1 MRPPVL
7 DASQRA
13 VVEHTDGAL
22 LVLAGPGTGKTTTLV
37 EAVAARVEAGADPE
51 RLLVLTFSRKAA
63 VELRDRMAARL
74 GGRRPPQ
81 ATTFHSYCYA
91 LVRAHQ
97 DADLF
102 AEPLRLL
109 SGPEQDLAVRE
120 LLAGQID
127 LAKLGLGHVRWPDE
141 LRACLTTRGFADE
154 VRAVIA
160 RSRELGLGP
169 EALGAFARRVGRP
182 DWGAAAGF
190 LAEYLD
196 VMDLQGVLDYT
207 ELVHRAVLLTESA
220 PPGTL
225 PGYDAVFV
233 DEYQDTD
240 PAQVRLLRGLTAGTA
255 ATVVAFG
262 DPDQSI
268 YAFRGADVNG
278 ILDFPATFGA
288 AVRVLDTSRRSGA
301 ALLAATRLLTQRM
314 PLPRLPAD
322 RVRAHR
328 ALAPVRDGGRVEVH
342 TYPTPSTETD
352 NIADLLRR
360 AHLEDGVPWHDM
372 AVLTRSAA
380 PLPALRRA
388 LTSAGVPVET
398 DAADTP
404 LRHEPAVAPLLLA
417 LRAAATAAGEGAS
430 GAAPGAGEDP
440 AGPLPA
446 AGEGPGA
453 ERAAHG
459 GAAPA
464 GGGVHGDAGQ
474 GPGAERAAHGGAAP
488 AGGGVH
494 GDAGGPAAGE
504 GPGAE
509 RAAHGGAAP
518 AGGGVH
524 GDAGVTSPAG
534 GGAGAGHGGVFD
546 APTSQDEGPRPG
558 LSQALADAAPGAG
571 QGPEAPALGGAAPAH
586 GGVEGDVGVASPAG
600 AGTVVAGDGGGE
612 GEAGVGAPADGEAG
626 LGQGLGTVPAGDGR
640 VPDASSAADAGRGPG
655 VPAGGKGVSQGLA
668 GAVPGVGQG
677 PEASALGGAAPAG
690 GEAGAG
696 DRPGTAAPEDR
707 GGEGDA
713 DVAAPADGEMRPGQR
728 PGTVPDGDGGVAD
741 APSAADAGRRPGV
754 PAGDAPQAGHGPE
767 APAAGVP
774 GTGTDPAAPGTG
786 TDPAVPAADPDPS
799 APRTAADS
807 TPWLDTETAV
817 ALLASP
823 LGGMDPADLRRL
835 GRALRDEERAGGN
848 RVPAPS
854 DVLLAR
860 AVAEPERLVAHDQ
873 TYARGARRLG
883 ELLRAARNK
892 LAAGGTAEEALWLLW
907 NGTPW
912 PGRLERASLRGG
924 PAGRNADRDLD
935 AVCAL
940 FETAARAE
948 DRVGGRGALNFLEE
962 LDAQDIAADTLTR
975 RHTRPDA
982 VRLMTAHR
990 SKGLEWGLVVV
1001 AGVQEGLWPDLRR
1014 RGSLLEADRIGRD
1027 GLAEPLTPGALL
1039 AEERRLFYVAA
1050 TRARDRL
1057 VVTAVKAPAEDGDQ
1071 PSRFL
1076 TELGVEPKEVTG
1088 RPRRPLAVA
1097 ALVAEL
1103 RATTVDPAAS
1113 PELRAAAAE
1122 RLATL
1127 AALTDEDGNPLVPAA
1142 HPDRWWGLAEPTR
1155 SEVPLRD
1162 RDRPVALSGSAL
1174 DQLAHTCALQWF
1186 LGREVKADAPATAA
1200 QGFGN
1205 VVHVLADEVASGRT
1219 PADLDV
1225 LMARLDSVWDALA
1238 FDAPWKSAQEK
1249 QNARIALERFLRW
1262 HVMDRGA
1269 GRTPAATE
1277 HEFDVTLGAGPY
1289 QVRIRGSMDRVEA
1302 DEQGRAYV
1310 VDFKTGKS
1318 APTRDEVAHH
1328 PQLAVYQLAVREGAV
1343 DEVFGGRTPE
1353 PGGAELVHLRQAAP
1367 KKEGGDALPKVQ
1379 AQEPPDGEWIGD
1391 LLATAA
1397 GRVLDERFT
1406 PTAGQHCTTCSFRAS
1421 CSARPE
1427 GRQVV
1432 E

>member
-1 MRPPVL
+1 MSSSSTTRHAPHQGQPYPGPGRQRTPGAYRLVRTAPAPLDPPQL
-7 DASQRA
+7 DAAQRE
-13 VVEHTDGAL
+13 VVDHTGGPL

-37 EAVAARVEAGADPE
+37 EAVAARMERGADPE

-91 LVRAHQ
+91 LIRAHQ
-97 DADLF
+97 DAELF

-127 LAKLGLGHVRWPDE
+127 LEKAGLGRVGWPDE

-154 VRAVIA
+154 VRAVLA

-169 EALGAFARRVGRP
+169 DALARFAERVGRP
-182 DWGAAAGF
+182 DWKAAAGF

-196 VMDLQGVLDYT
+196 VLDLQGVLDYT
-207 ELVHRAVLLTESA
+207 ELVHRAVLLAGSV
-220 PPGTL
+220 TL
-225 PGYDAVFV
+225 PAYDAVYV

-240 PAQVRLLRGLTAGTA
+240 PAQVRLLHALAGGGRR
-255 ATVVAFG
+255 TVVAFG

-278 ILDFPATFGA
+278 ILDFPATFGGGG
-288 AVRVLDTSRRSGA
+288 VQVLRTSRRAGA
-301 ALLAATRLLTQRM
+301 ELLGATRLLTQRM
-314 PLPRLPAD
+314 PLTRLPAD
-322 RVRAHR
+322 KVRAHR
-328 ALAPVRDGGRVEVH
+328 ELAAARGGGGAEAY
-342 TYPTPSTETD
+342 TYPTASAEAE

-360 AHLEDGVPWHDM
+360 AHLEDGVSWQDM
-372 AVLTRSAA
+372 AVLTRAA
-380 PLPALRRA
+380 VSLPSLRRA

-417 LRAAATAAGEGAS
+417 LRAVSRPAVAPPAAPLPAEPEAVPDSVVGEPEAVPDLVVAEPEAGSDLVVAEPEAGSDLVVGEPALGSDLVVGMRSAGAGGTS
-430 GAAPGAGEDP
+430 QAELWGRVGTTHHGAAPSAHPSDHAAAEP
-440 AGPLPA
+440 ADEASDSAPPA
-446 AGEGPGA
+446 P
-453 ERAAHG
+453 
-459 GAAPA
+459 
-464 GGGVHGDAGQ
+464 
-474 GPGAERAAHGGAAP
+474 
-488 AGGGVH
+488 
-494 GDAGGPAAGE
+494 
-504 GPGAE
+504 
-509 RAAHGGAAP
+509 
-518 AGGGVH
+518 
-524 GDAGVTSPAG
+524 
-534 GGAGAGHGGVFD
+534 
-546 APTSQDEGPRPG
+546 
-558 LSQALADAAPGAG
+558 
-571 QGPEAPALGGAAPAH
+571 PEA
-586 GGVEGDVGVASPAG
+586 
-600 AGTVVAGDGGGE
+600 
-612 GEAGVGAPADGEAG
+612 AD
-626 LGQGLGTVPAGDGR
+626 TDT
-640 VPDASSAADAGRGPG
+640 D
-655 VPAGGKGVSQGLA
+655 
-668 GAVPGVGQG
+668 
-677 PEASALGGAAPAG
+677 
-690 GEAGAG
+690 
-696 DRPGTAAPEDR
+696 
-707 GGEGDA
+707 
-713 DVAAPADGEMRPGQR
+713 
-728 PGTVPDGDGGVAD
+728 
-741 APSAADAGRRPGV
+741 
-754 PAGDAPQAGHGPE
+754 
-767 APAAGVP
+767 
-774 GTGTDPAAPGTG
+774 TGTDTGTSTG
-786 TDPAVPAADPDPS
+786 TDTG
-799 APRTAADS
+799 TAG
-807 TPWLDTETAV
+807 WLTVETALE
-817 ALLASP
+817 LLASP
-823 LGGMDPADLRRL
+823 LAGVDPADLRRL

-848 RVPAPS
+848 RVPPPS

-860 AVAEPERLVAHDQ
+860 ALAEPERLVAHDPS
-873 TYARGARRLG
+873 YARGARRLG
-883 ELLRAARNK
+883 ELLRETRA
-892 LAAGGTAEEALWLLW
+892 LLDAGGTAEEALWVLW

-912 PGRLERASLRGG
+912 PARLERAALRGG

-948 DRVGGRGALNFLEE
+948 ERVGGRGVLNFLEE

-990 SKGLEWGLVVV
+990 SKGLEWSFVVV

-1076 TELGVEPKEVTG
+1076 TELGVEPKDVPG
-1088 RPRRPLAVA
+1088 RPRRPLAVS

-1113 PELRAAAAE
+1113 PALRDAAVQ
-1122 RLATL
+1122 RLASL
-1127 AALTDEDGNPLVPAA
+1127 AALADEEGQPLVPAA
-1142 HPDRWWGLAEPTR
+1142 HPDRWWGLFEPTH
-1155 SEVPLRD
+1155 STVPLRD
-1162 RDRPVALSGSAL
+1162 RDRPVALSPSAL
-1174 DQLAHTCALQWF
+1174 ENLATTCSLQWF
-1186 LGREVKADAPATAA
+1186 LGREVKAAAPATAA

-1205 VVHVLADEVASGRT
+1205 VVHVLADEVASGHT

-1249 QNARIALERFLRW
+1249 AHARVALERFLRW
-1262 HVMDRGA
+1262 HVMDRG
-1269 GRTPAATE
+1269 GRTPAASE
-1277 HEFDVTLGAGPY
+1277 HGFDVTLEAGEY
-1289 QVRIRGSMDRVEA
+1289 EVRIRGSMDRVET
-1302 DEQGRAYV
+1302 DEHGRAYV

-1318 APTRDEVAHH
+1318 APTKDEVAHH
-1328 PQLAVYQLAVREGAV
+1328 PQLAVYQLAVREGAL
-1343 DEVFGGRTPE
+1343 DEVLDGQRPE
-1353 PGGAELVHLRQAAP
+1353 PGGAELVQLRQAAP

-1379 AQEPPDGEWIGD
+1379 AQEALAGEWVGD

-1406 PTAGQHCTTCSFRAS
+1406 PATGQHCTTCAFRAS
-1421 CSARPE
+1421 CSAQPE
-1427 GRQVV
+1427 GRQIV